1 MKGQGKGETL
11 VKAINLTSRKEE
23 SKLMKFLED
32 SKRCRRPL
40 GQGCLS
46 WEPREEVFQEE
57 QLWSPICRVVMEDDY
72 REKQWISMIRGTF
85 EKVMEVKV

>member
-1 MKGQGKGETL
+1 M
-11 VKAINLTSRKEE
+11 KAINLTNRKEE

-40 GQGCLS
+40 GQGCRS

-57 QLWSPICRVVMEDDY
+57 EQLWSPICRVVKEDDY
-72 REKQWISMIRGTF
+72 RGKQRISTIRGTF